1 MGGIMMRTWLAAFLM
16 LLALPVLALAQPGSA
31 PTIPQGVLI
40 QPAELAAMLKG
51 GPKPTILQV
60 GFKVMYDEAHIP
72 GAIYGGPGSKDEG
85 ITALKEA
92 AASIDKGQ
100 EVILYCGCCPWE
112 HCPNVA
118 AAWRTLKEL
127 GFSDLKVL
135 YIPKNFGADW
145 VEKGYPVVKG

>member
-1 MGGIMMRTWLAAFLM
+1 MRVWLVAFVMFFAA
-16 LLALPVLALAQPGSA
+16 PALAQPGSA
-31 PTIPQGVLI
+31 PTIPQSVLI

-51 GPKPTILQV
+51 GPKPVILQV

-72 GAIYGGPGSKDEG
+72 GAVYGGPASKDDG
-85 ITALKEA
+85 VAVLKDA
-92 AASIDKGQ
+92 AANLDKSQ
-100 EVILYCGCCPWE
+100 ETILYCGCCPWE

-127 GFSDLKVL
+127 GFTNLKVL